1 MSNDE
6 IKKNK
11 INKKKDLKEKIIIKK
26 VRIKFEKDIKGWIIL
41 DWMTK
46 LKRKINFIK
55 ELKKKPSK
63 RMMIKSKKVIFLLL
77 KDEIE
82 NVWKFTKKDKEQME
96 KKRRRKKSWL
106 NLKNSKMKSLD
117 SRIQLKINKKILQK
131 NQEQKWNK

>member
-11 INKKKDLKEKIIIKK
+11 INKKKGSKEKIIIKK
-26 VRIKFEKDIKGWIIL
+26 IRIKFEKDSKGWIIL

-82 NVWKFTKKDKEQME
+82 NAWKFTKKDKEQME
-96 KKRRRKKSWL
+96 KKKK
-106 NLKNSKMKSLD
+106 KEEIMTKF
-117 SRIQLKINKKILQK
+117 KKF
-131 NQEQKWNK
+131 

>member
-11 INKKKDLKEKIIIKK
+11 INKKKDSKEKIIIKK
-26 VRIKFEKDIKGWIIL
+26 IRIKFEKDSKGWIIL

-82 NVWKFTKKDKEQME
+82 NAWKFTKKDKEQME
-96 KKRRRKKSWL
+96 KKKK
-106 NLKNSKMKSLD
+106 KEEIMTKF
-117 SRIQLKINKKILQK
+117 KKF
-131 NQEQKWNK
+131 

>member
-11 INKKKDLKEKIIIKK
+11 INKKKDSKEKIIIKK

>member
-11 INKKKDLKEKIIIKK
+11 INKKKDSKEKIIIKK

-96 KKRRRKKSWL
+96 KKKRRKKSWL